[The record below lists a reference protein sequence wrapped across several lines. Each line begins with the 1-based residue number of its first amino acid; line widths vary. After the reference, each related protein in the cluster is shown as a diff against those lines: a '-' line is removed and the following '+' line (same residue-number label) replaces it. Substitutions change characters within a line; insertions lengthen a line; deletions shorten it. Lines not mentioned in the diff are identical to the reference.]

1 MLFLMW
7 YRDNVI
13 FWHKN
18 YEPISQYNT
27 GCDIV
32 IFNINDSD
40 RLSQYP
46 LGCVIV
52 KSNWKS

>member
-40 RLSQYP
+40 RLSQYH
-46 LGCVIV
+46 LGCVIMIL
-52 KSNWKS
+52 NWKS